1 MEAIS
6 SEDDG
11 SSSGFDSSDGS
22 AEGSNANSKRGA
34 KPKLQIGELDVND
47 DSDK

>member
-6 SEDDG
+6 SEDDC

-22 AEGSNANSKRGA
+22 AEASNTDNKKKA
-34 KPKLQIGELDVND
+34 KPVLQIGEFDVND
-47 DSDK
+47 SDN